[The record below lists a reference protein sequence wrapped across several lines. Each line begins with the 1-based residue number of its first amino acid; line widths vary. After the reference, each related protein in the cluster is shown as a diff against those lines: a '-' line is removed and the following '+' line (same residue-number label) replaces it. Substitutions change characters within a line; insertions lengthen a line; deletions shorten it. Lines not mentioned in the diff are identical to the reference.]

1 MAEKI
6 TIEWAGGPICVIT
19 GNLAAKL
26 MAQAEQLGVDVETLI
41 IARLRAEVAFN
52 KVIEKKRKE
61 VKDADRQG
69 K

>member
-26 MAQAEQLGVDVETLI
+26 MSQADQLGVDVETLS
-41 IARLRAEVAFN
+41 
-52 KVIEKKRKE
+52 
-61 VKDADRQG
+61 
-69 K
+69 